1 MIKIVSVI
9 LGFFVAYVGFT
20 SYSNSSSMNT
30 MIEKGTEIIKQDYEL
45 EEIDIGEL
53 KTVLNYYVF
62 PFNSKVYKVDT
73 LGIVSTMS
81 LNVGLMEKLTFN
93 INP

>member
-1 MIKIVSVI
+1 MIKIASI
-9 LGFFVAYVGFT
+9 LLGFLVAYVGFT

-30 MIEKGTEIIKQDYEL
+30 MIEKGTEIVKQDYDL
-45 EEIDIGEL
+45 GEIDIGEL
-53 KTVLNYYVF
+53 KTVSIYYVF